1 MPCSAWYCSSLCE
14 IRSAGPHD
22 MARRVAP
29 PRTSGVHSS
38 FHITTGGTSCCVR
51 SSPGFTHLDVPS
63 VSAVCRAQ
71 PVPHQAGRRPT
82 SYEPLRR
89 RVHIGGDGC
98 WGVAGR
104 DARAGERAAVG
115 SRGPRTARSRTPPR
129 GLAAI
134 PQLFEHRHLDPHDHG
149 GPQFEGCGLKYRWL
163 EGVSSITNS
172 SVTFPG
178 SVNLR
183 GRELQDVTE
192 RVRYP
197 VQRSER
203 YVRLRRCESI
213 VRGGGV

>member
-1 MPCSAWYCSSLCE
+1 
-14 IRSAGPHD
+14 

-29 PRTSGVHSS
+29 PRTSGVHTSFPSWRDELLPTVISAFQSS
-38 FHITTGGTSCCVR
+38 RSANRHRAAAHSPSLTMPRASADVVR
-51 SSPGFTHLDVPS
+51 AVAQARAHRGRWLLGLSRRDV
-63 VSAVCRAQ
+63 
-71 PVPHQAGRRPT
+71 G
-82 SYEPLRR
+82 
-89 RVHIGGDGC
+89 
-98 WGVAGR
+98 
-104 DARAGERAAVG
+104 AGERAAVG